1 MRSIS
6 LREKPPGTFKL
17 RSIDK
22 HTMAPHFTAFWST
35 RMWRAL
41 ANGDVQL
48 SKGEDGTEYS
58 HISER
63 QTKTRSGADLRNVRP
78 IKP

>member
-17 RSIDK
+17 INTRWLLIL
-22 HTMAPHFTAFWST
+22 PHSGLRGCGEHWQM
-35 RMWRAL
+35 RW
-41 ANGDVQL
+41 GDVQL
-48 SKGEDGTEYS
+48 IKGEDGTEYS